1 MLARMRTWRTPHQE
15 AVLLSVPGI
24 GGGGF
29 ATALRARSVLVSVL
43 VVVVVV
49 VIAVTAVTAGM
60 WMIPVHHVAV
70 AVGHPFLDL
79 RPHLLL
85 VVMCLGLFLP
95 LLLLLLP
102 LLLPLLLLFL
112 PLLLLSL
119 PLLLLSL
126 PLLLL
131 FLPMLFVL
139 FVPLLLQVGG
149 AGFGQAA
156 SHGQLQ
162 AEALPPGGCA

>member
-1 MLARMRTWRTPHQE
+1 M
-15 AVLLSVPGI
+15 
-24 GGGGF
+24 
-29 ATALRARSVLVSVL
+29 LVSVL

-49 VIAVTAVTAGM
+49 IAVTAATAGM
-60 WMIPVHHVAV
+60 WMIPVHHVGV
-70 AVGHPFLDL
+70 AVGHLFLDL

-102 LLLPLLLLFL
+102 LLLLLLPLLLLLL

-119 PLLLLSL
+119 
-126 PLLLL
+126 LLL
-131 FLPMLFVL
+131 FLPALFAL